1 MRYSPDHTIRTRHRI
16 LEQAGRLFRRH
27 GYRGVGIEH
36 IMRAA
41 RLTRGGFYGYFR
53 SKVDL
58 FAEVLQGEHGF
69 VRLMRGRTG
78 RDRATLA
85 REARRIVRDYLH
97 PAHRERVGRGCYFVS
112 VATDVAR
119 APRPARQAFEGQVLA
134 LAGEFERSLEGAT
147 PLDPRA
153 LAAMSLCV
161 GGLTLAR
168 AVDDEA
174 VATALLDAAR
184 EAAERALAAP
194 PGGPRP
200 AGLRE

>member
-1 MRYSPDHTIRTRHRI
+1 MRYPADHPDRTRHRI

-27 GYRGVGIEH
+27 GYRGVGIER
-36 IMRAA
+36 IMAAA

-53 SKVDL
+53 SKADL

-69 VRLMRGRTG
+69 VRLMRTRTG

-97 PAHRERVGRGCYFVS
+97 PAHRDRVGRGCYFVS

-119 APRPARQAFEGQVLA
+119 SPRLARQAFEAQVRA
-134 LAGEFERSLEGAT
+134 LVHEFERGLQDPSH
-147 PLDPRA
+147 LDARA
-153 LAAMSLCV
+153 LAALSSCV

-174 VATALLDAAR
+174 LAAALLDAAR
-184 EAAERALAAP
+184 DAAERQLEAGAP
-194 PGGPRP
+194 
-200 AGLRE
+200 